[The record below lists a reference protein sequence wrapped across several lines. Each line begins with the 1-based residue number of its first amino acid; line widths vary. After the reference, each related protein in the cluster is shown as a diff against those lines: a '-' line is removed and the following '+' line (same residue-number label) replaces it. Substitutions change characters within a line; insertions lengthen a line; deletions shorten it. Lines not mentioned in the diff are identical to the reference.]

1 VKCGAIYLI
10 GLVPVLVSAQK
21 PVSVKDYSALY
32 VEVNDARLLVID
44 PDGKRT
50 GLDTASGQEIREI
63 LHASVSVDAID
74 DAVTGEPAKS
84 MSVTVQIQPAVEGT
98 YRIILV
104 GAGGKA
110 CGTLECM
117 PSDIF
122 ELAVDAFAV
131 DGSPQPAI
139 RLRVDLGKTL
149 RVEFWLH
156 FLKTPGSTSRLERP
170 SDNWTDYQHNGRQ
183 VRRPKC

>member
-1 VKCGAIYLI
+1 VKGSAIYLV
-10 GLVPVLVSAQK
+10 GLVPALVSAQK
-21 PVSVKDYSALY
+21 PVSVKDYSDLY
-32 VEVNDARLLVID
+32 VVVNDARLLVID

-63 LHASVSVDAID
+63 LHASVAVDAID
-74 DAVTGEPAKS
+74 DDVTGEPAKS
-84 MSVTVQIQPAVEGT
+84 VSVTVQIQPAVEGT

-139 RLRVDLGKTL
+139 RVPVDLRKTP
-149 RVEFWLH
+149 RVQFWLH
-156 FLKTPGSTSRLERP
+156 LLKTPGSTSRLERI
-170 SDNWTDYQHNGRQ
+170 SAAER
-183 VRRPKC
+183 